1 MKKIVHIT
9 NDLQRL
15 GGVQRLLVDL
25 MTLQKDEFNFE
36 VILTRG
42 ENEYADELKA
52 LGVDVYH
59 KRDLGFIGVIKRLN
73 NADLV
78 HTHLYPS
85 IYIAYFTR
93 TPTIVTEHNP
103 HYRRRDILFVKT
115 LERIIYKKFK
125 KIVCISNGVK
135 EKFLESIK
143 INPALA
149 EVIHNGVDLS
159 RFTQQPKTITAE
171 QAVIKLG
178 MVGRFAPQKDIKTLI
193 KLMTLLDSRFELHLA
208 GDGDLRSEYEQLAK
222 TLKVDN
228 KIVFHGQVN
237 NVPVFLNSLD
247 IYIQSSHWEGF
258 GIAVVEAMASGIP
271 TFATNVEGLNNV
283 VFEHSLFKAGDVQTL
298 AVKLNNL
305 VNNINYYNEQ
315 SITVLKKAMIFSI
328 VKTANE
334 HTVIYKSVTNNVQ
347 H

>member
-25 MTLQKDEFNFE
+25 MSLQKNEFNFE

-59 KRDLGFIGVIKRLN
+59 KRDLGFFGVIKRLN

-125 KIVCISNGVK
+125 KIVCISDGVK

-143 INPALA
+143 VNPALT

-159 RFTQQPKTITAE
+159 RFAQQPKAITAD

-178 MVGRFAPQKDIKTLI
+178 MVGRFAPQKDIKSLI

-208 GDGDLRSEYEQLAK
+208 GDGALRPEYELLAK

-237 NVPVFLNSLD
+237 NVPAFLNSLD

-258 GIAVVEAMASGIP
+258 GIAVVEAMASGLP
-271 TFATNVEGLNNV
+271 SFATNVEGLNHVVAKQHLFNV
-283 VFEHSLFKAGDVQTL
+283 GDVDTL
-298 AVKLNNL
+298 SCKISDLVSTAVSYEEESMNAL
-305 VNNINYYNEQ
+305 VQAEKY
-315 SITVLKKAMIFSI
+315 SIKMTSHQHKSTYDEVLKHA
-328 VKTANE
+328 
-334 HTVIYKSVTNNVQ
+334 
-347 H
+347 

>member
-25 MTLQKDEFNFE
+25 MSLQKNEFNFE

-59 KRDLGFIGVIKRLN
+59 KRDLGFFGVIKRLN

-93 TPTIVTEHNP
+93 THTIVTEHNP

-125 KIVCISNGVK
+125 KIVCISDGVK

-143 INPALA
+143 VNPALT

-159 RFTQQPKTITAE
+159 RFAQQPKAITAD

-178 MVGRFAPQKDIKTLI
+178 MVGRFAPQKDIKSLI

-208 GDGDLRSEYEQLAK
+208 GDGDLRHEYELLAK

-237 NVPVFLNSLD
+237 NVPAFLNSLD

-258 GIAVVEAMASGIP
+258 GIAVVEAMASGLP
-271 TFATNVEGLNNV
+271 TFATDVEGLNHV
-283 VFEHSLFKAGDVQTL
+283 VDKAGLFEVGNTSQLATIINDLLSNINNYNEKSILCIDKAQRFSIQKTASEHSKIYKSV
-298 AVKLNNL
+298 L
-305 VNNINYYNEQ
+305 VNNI
-315 SITVLKKAMIFSI
+315 
-328 VKTANE
+328 
-334 HTVIYKSVTNNVQ
+334 
-347 H
+347 

>member
-1 MKKIVHIT
+1 MKKVIHIT

-25 MTLQKDEFNFE
+25 MTLQNNEFNFE

-52 LGVDVYH
+52 LGIDVYH
-59 KRDLGFIGVIKRLN
+59 KRELGFFGVLKRLN
-73 NADLV
+73 KADLV

-125 KIVCISNGVK
+125 KIGCISDGVK

-143 INPALA
+143 VNPTLTK
-149 EVIHNGVDLS
+149 VIHNGVDLS
-159 RFTQQPKTITAE
+159 RFSQQPKAITAE
-171 QAVIKLG
+171 QPAIKLG
-178 MVGRFAPQKDIKTLI
+178 MVGRFAAQKDIKSLI
-193 KLMTLLDSRFELHLA
+193 KLMTLLDTRFELHLA
-208 GDGDLRSEYEQLAK
+208 GDGDLRPEYEQLAK

-237 NVPVFLNSLD
+237 NVPAFLNSLD

-258 GIAVVEAMASGIP
+258 GIAVVEAMASGLP
-271 TFATNVEGLNNV
+271 SFATNVEGLNHVVPKQCLFNV
-283 VFEHSLFKAGDVQTL
+283 GDVATL
-298 AVKLNNL
+298 SSKISELVLDINNYQEASISAL
-305 VNNINYYNEQ
+305 KQADKFSIKTTATQHSVMYNE
-315 SITVLKKAMIFSI
+315 
-328 VKTANE
+328 
-334 HTVIYKSVTNNVQ
+334 VIENV
-347 H
+347 

>member
-25 MTLQKDEFNFE
+25 MSLQKKAFKFE

-42 ENEYADELKA
+42 ENEYSDELKA
-52 LGVDVYH
+52 LGIDVYH
-59 KRDLGFIGVIKRLN
+59 KRDLGFYGVIKRLN
-73 NADLV
+73 KADLV

-125 KIVCISNGVK
+125 KIVCISDGVK

-143 INPALA
+143 VSPALTQ
-149 EVIHNGVDLS
+149 VIHNGVDLS
-159 RFTQQPKTITAE
+159 RFAQQPKAITAE
-171 QAVIKLG
+171 QPAIKLG
-178 MVGRFAPQKDIKTLI
+178 MVGRFAPQKDIKSLI

-208 GDGDLRSEYEQLAK
+208 GDGDLRPEYEQLAK
-222 TLKVDN
+222 TLKVDS

-237 NVPVFLNSLD
+237 NVPAFLNSLD

-258 GIAVVEAMASGIP
+258 GIAVVEAMASGLP
-271 TFATNVEGLNNV
+271 SFATNVEGLNHVVPKQYLFNV
-283 VFEHSLFKAGDVQTL
+283 GDFTTLRSKISELLLDINNYQEASVNALEQADEFSIKTTATQHS
-298 AVKLNNL
+298 
-305 VNNINYYNEQ
+305 IIYNE
-315 SITVLKKAMIFSI
+315 
-328 VKTANE
+328 
-334 HTVIYKSVTNNVQ
+334 VIDNV
-347 H
+347 